1 MEQKMK
7 KYVKRIVC
15 MILCAGMLG
24 AGSSPVAAA
33 KYEKEAAL
41 IEALEKENENI
52 IISPLSLNMALAMTG
67 NGASGT
73 TKKEIAS
80 YLGTE
85 IGNYN
90 KYVKQYYQ
98 NSVKELSVANSIWIA
113 KDKNYDL
120 NKTFSQ
126 KLKKCYQA
134 KGFEVNFAKPATVN
148 KINQWVEKNTGGMI
162 PKLLDST
169 SPQTKAL
176 LANALYFDAQ
186 WGNKFQASATE
197 KDTFTNSDGE
207 TCSVDFMNGKGND
220 YFNNGQAEGFSK
232 YYENGRFEF
241 IAMLPLGEN
250 ELDLEQLD
258 LESFLESR
266 TEEYKVT
273 VSMPKFE
280 FDFSADNLK
289 SVLKSFGIRE
299 AFSAN
304 AKLDKITST
313 GERLLIGDVV
323 QKAKIVVEEDGT
335 KAAAA
340 TGVIALGAALDQREY
355 KTVKL
360 DRPFAF
366 IIYDNE
372 ADSILF
378 IGKVNQLE

>member
-1 MEQKMK
+1 
-7 KYVKRIVC
+7 
-15 MILCAGMLG
+15 
-24 AGSSPVAAA
+24 
-33 KYEKEAAL
+33 
-41 IEALEKENENI
+41 
-52 IISPLSLNMALAMTG
+52 
-67 NGASGT
+67 
-73 TKKEIAS
+73 
-80 YLGTE
+80 
-85 IGNYN
+85 
-90 KYVKQYYQ
+90 
-98 NSVKELSVANSIWIA
+98 
-113 KDKNYDL
+113 
-120 NKTFSQ
+120 
-126 KLKKCYQA
+126 
-134 KGFEVNFAKPATVN
+134 
-148 KINQWVEKNTGGMI
+148 MI